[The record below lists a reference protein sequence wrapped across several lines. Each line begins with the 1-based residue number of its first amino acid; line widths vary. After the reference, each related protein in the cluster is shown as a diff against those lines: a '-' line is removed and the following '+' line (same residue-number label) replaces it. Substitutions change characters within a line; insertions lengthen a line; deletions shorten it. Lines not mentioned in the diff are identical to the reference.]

1 MGHHHHGPAGHA
13 HSHGGAG
20 THRGRLAIVLVLA
33 LVSTVGEIIGS
44 WLADSLALWAD
55 AGHMF
60 SDAAALGLSLFAAW
74 IAERPPTPEHSYGYR
89 RAEILAA
96 LANASTLIA
105 ISIVIFFQAIRRFYE
120 PPEVQGAW
128 VMAIAFGSFLVSL
141 LGMAILHRDKS
152 QNLNVHGAWLHMMT
166 DAIGTLAAIG
176 AGGLIYAFGWNWA
189 DPVASILIGILV
201 IYSSWALLKE
211 AVAILME
218 RTPGDLDIQ
227 AVHAALVGVSG
238 VRAVHDLHAWTITSG
253 MVSLSAH
260 VIVGDDQSTR
270 DVLRAAREI
279 LRERFGLDHVT
290 IQVETEGDCGC
301 AVPVD
306 GGCVASAP
314 RGTGEAGHEKCQPDE
329 KH

>member
-1 MGHHHHGPAGHA
+1 
-13 HSHGGAG
+13 
-20 THRGRLAIVLVLA
+20 
-33 LVSTVGEIIGS
+33 
-44 WLADSLALWAD
+44 
-55 AGHMF
+55 MF

-120 PPEVQGAW
+120 PPEVQGVW

-227 AVHAALVGVSG
+227 EVHAALVAVSG

-270 DVLRAAREI
+270 DVLRAARET
-279 LRERFGLDHVT
+279 LHERFGLDHVT

-301 AVPVD
+301 AVPAD
-306 GGCVASAP
+306 GGCVASVP
-314 RGTGEAGHEKCQPDE
+314 RRSDEAGHENCQHDD